1 MPFTFRQNNNRHRC
15 ALLDEHIASVSLLMT
30 CSQVIVKIHVINY
43 QRHLYF
49 SSLDINV
56 SEYLL
61 VYCHIIRSKYTNCFY
76 KKCIRSMFIRFPF
89 LVVQLCAPFRPC
101 IPLLRLLLSLS
112 VIFLLFP
119 SKYGNRRECISN
131 PFISNKRSI
140 AG

>member
-1 MPFTFRQNNNRHRC
+1 MPFTFCQNNNRHRC

-56 SEYLL
+56 SKYLL
-61 VYCHIIRSKYTNCFY
+61 LYCHIIQSKYTNCFY
-76 KKCIRSMFIRFPF
+76 KKCILSMFIRFPF
-89 LVVQLCAPFRPC
+89 LVVQLCAPFHPC
-101 IPLLRLLLSLS
+101 SFTPLFLS
-112 VIFLLFP
+112 VSFLFFP
-119 SKYGNRRECISN
+119 SKYGNRRECISS
-131 PFISNKRSI
+131 PFILNKRSI